1 MSAGGIAAI
10 IAASS
15 LAVVAVAIAYAVIR
29 FGKVL
34 DEAGVAIKNV
44 SQETVQLLEEV
55 TTTVN
60 LTNKQ
65 FERIDNI
72 TKSAEGFTT
81 RLTAA
86 ADSIFSRG
94 PAAKMAAVAWG
105 IAKARNKNRD

>member
-44 SQETVQLLEEV
+44 SQETVPLLEEV

-72 TKSAEGFTT
+72 TNSVEGFTT

-86 ADSIFSRG
+86 ADSILSRG